1 MSEAKAPLRRHH
13 RTGYQLRE
21 FLRRLAEKCD
31 DDDVLFM
38 AGAIAFNLVMA
49 LFPLLILG
57 IGITGYV
64 LSRFGDPTQAVVD
77 LVTQNLPQAAGADL
91 TGLVQTLTEGLLQRR
106 TGYTIAGSVFLLWI
120 ATRLSASLRVS
131 VRETFDIGSKR
142 NPVHG
147 KLFDTGAVMI
157 GFLLLTLNLGV
168 TVLGAT
174 AMDFG
179 VSLFGLGG
187 VTLSFAQRMLGLA
200 VAFASIWTLLVLA
213 YRFLPARP
221 IRWRTAAI
229 AATFHGGRPREL
241 EVRLLMVRD
250 GGGELRLHAWQ
261 SGDRRRPLLL
271 DLLRVPSV
279 YSWRRG
285 GPGIHDARSEPR
297 RDRELRHRDMSE
309 ARRVVAR
316 NRKARHEFQVL
327 ETFEAGI
334 ELKGPR

>member
-1 MSEAKAPLRRHH
+1 MSGAKAPLRRHH
-13 RTGYQLRE
+13 RPGYQLRE

-38 AGAIAFNLVMA
+38 AGAIAFNLVIA

-64 LSRFGDPTQAVVD
+64 LSGFGDPTQAVVD
-77 LVTQNLPQAAGADL
+77 LVTQTLPQAAGADL
-91 TGLVQTLTEGLLQRR
+91 TGLVQTLTEGLLERR
-106 TGYTIAGSVFLLWI
+106 TGYTIAGSVFLLLI
-120 ATRLSASLRVS
+120 ATRLSASLRVA

-142 NPVHG
+142 NPLYG
-147 KLFDTGAVMI
+147 KLFDIGAVMI

-187 VTLSFAQRMLGLA
+187 VTLSFAQRMLGFA
-200 VAFASIWTLLVLA
+200 VAFASIWTLLILA

-229 AATFHGGRPREL
+229 AATFTAVAHESL
-241 EVRLLMVRD
+241 KFAFSWYATEVANYGSTLGNLATVAVLFFWIYYESLVFIL
-250 GGGELRLHAWQ
+250 GGEVAQVYTMRQA
-261 SGDRRRPLLL
+261 S
-271 DLLRVPSV
+271 RV
-279 YSWRRG
+279 
-285 GPGIHDARSEPR
+285 GIASFD
-297 RDRELRHRDMSE
+297 
-309 ARRVVAR
+309 
-316 NRKARHEFQVL
+316 
-327 ETFEAGI
+327 TGT
-334 ELKGPR
+334 